1 MKPEIKVEFKKLGKN
16 KALGLAYKE
25 ENKIILDPRLKGK
38 DFIDVAI
45 HELMHILLPYLTEET
60 IDSTATS
67 IATTLTKLG
76 VIKSEKDSSMI

>member
-16 KALGLAYKE
+16 KALGLAFKDEY
-25 ENKIILDPRLKGK
+25 KIILDPRLKGK

-45 HELMHILLPYLTEET
+45 HESLHILLPYLTEET

-67 IATTLTKLG
+67 IANLLTKLG
-76 VIKSEKDSSMI
+76 VIKSEKDSLMI